1 MDDKVPFIVLA
12 GSPPERDALMEY
24 ADIDYKALIDVNGKT
39 MLTRVLE
46 AIRDSERASYILI
59 VGLPKQLVDLPQGI
73 DSDRVG
79 FYEIEGKQVDKIIKS
94 CMHLLSLGKED
105 PSIFPRGTN
114 HAVITTSDIPAISG
128 ETISKYLDECFL
140 TDHAFYYCVVDR
152 EHMESMFPNSGR
164 SWIKM
169 DGNQYCGAD
178 LALFDVTYAEQSYDI
193 LKIITENRKSFTKAL
208 FKASPLTFFR
218 YILKLARM
226 KDVERLMTKIFG
238 FPSKLIIDEDARIAF
253 DVDKP
258 FQLDI
263 MRSFLS
269 SYEGGTH

>member
-1 MDDKVPFIVLA
+1 MEKVPFIVLA
-12 GSPPERDALMEY
+12 GSPPKRDELMEY
-24 ADIDYKALIDVNGKT
+24 AGKDYKALIEIEGKS
-39 MLTRVLE
+39 MLTHVLE
-46 AIRDSERASYILI
+46 GIRDSNRASYILI
-59 VGLPKQLVDLPQGI
+59 VGLPKQFVQLPDGLDPDIVDY
-73 DSDRVG
+73 
-79 FYEIEGKQVDKIIKS
+79 FEIEGKQVDKIIKS
-94 CMHLLSLGKED
+94 CMHLMNLGKEN
-105 PSIFPRGTN
+105 PTIFPRGTT

-128 ETISKYLDECFL
+128 ETISAYLDRCFQ

-152 EHMESMFPNSGR
+152 DHMETMFPNSGR

-178 LALFDVTYAEQSYDI
+178 LVLFDVKYAEQSYGI

-208 FKASPLTFFR
+208 FKASPITFFK
-218 YILKLARM
+218 YVLKLARM

-263 MRSFLS
+263 MRSFFAS
-269 SYEGGTH
+269 QEGSH

>member
-1 MDDKVPFIVLA
+1 MNEQVPFIVLA
-12 GSPPERDALMEY
+12 GSPPKRDALMEY
-24 ADIDYKALIDVNGKT
+24 AGIDYKALIEVNGKT

-46 AIRDSERASYILI
+46 GIRDSGRASYILI
-59 VGLPKQLVDLPQGI
+59 VGLPKDLVELPVGI
-73 DSDRVG
+73 DSNRVG
-79 FYEIEGKQVDKIIKS
+79 YFEIEGKQVDKIIKS
-94 CMHLLSLGKED
+94 CMYLSDLGSKD

-128 ETISKYLDECFL
+128 KTISDYLDQCFQ
-140 TDHAFYYCVVDR
+140 TEHAFYYCVVDR
-152 EHMESMFPNSGR
+152 EHMEAMFPNSGR

-208 FKASPLTFFR
+208 FKASPITFFK
-218 YILKLARM
+218 YIFKLARM

-269 SYEGGTH
+269 SYEGSH